1 MCRTA
6 NVLAIASTNTKYSS
20 VNPNDASV
28 THVLP
33 NSRSARIATRIA
45 DPFWTNITDR

>member
-1 MCRTA
+1 MSRTA
-6 NVLAIASTNTKYSS
+6 NVFAIASTNTKYRS
-20 VNPNDASV
+20 VNTKDASV

-45 DPFWTNITDR
+45 EPFCANITVR